1 LLKHIQVSPILATF
15 KTKIS
20 QHMRKLVLLVPSLLF
35 LLTGLIAQ
43 KTTIIGRVTDAKGI
57 TIPNAS
63 IKIKD
68 SKAGAI
74 ADNDGSFTLSVAPGT
89 KLIVSAAGYKETE
102 VTAADNLTVTL
113 VEENKTLSEVV
124 VTAQG
129 IRRRPKEIGYAVA
142 KVSNAELT
150 VGRAPQIAAGLSGKV
165 SGLVIINANAS
176 VDPAVKFNLRG
187 YRSMSGNNDALIVID
202 GLPQPPGSS
211 TMFNSLNPNDVES
224 ITVLKGGQAA
234 TLYGSQGVNGAIV
247 VTMKKGQKGK
257 MKVSFSSSFNTEKI
271 NIMAEFQDKYG
282 SGSHYATSYGGA
294 GYKANY
300 LDRMKDNWRSY
311 ENQQYGDAYDG
322 SVRPAG
328 RTLQDGSVNM
338 LTYAAIP
345 GIREDIWNTGYT
357 LNNQVSFSGGSETST
372 FYFSGE
378 NNTTEGIVP
387 GDKAVRTGARFSASQ
402 EYGKLKVGF
411 SANYV
416 QVRYDRTSFNFYNES
431 INQAAYIP
439 LNKYRDWR
447 TTKFA
452 HPNEY
457 YNDYYTNPY
466 FRLDNDRRKYQD
478 ANFNGTFELTYKLT
492 PWLTAY
498 NKFSGM
504 NNTRTEKATVGQFFH
519 SAWAKNSAVV
529 PAPWDQGDGSGITR
543 ALTDLQGSVTDISNT
558 ENLINNE
565 FQFLVNKEFKDFTLK
580 SILGING
587 YMRKTKNTNVSSSS
601 IVVPNIYN
609 VSNRRGELG
618 GGESNTEERK
628 YGYYADAQVG
638 WRDKIFLHGTVRHDA
653 SSRFYKSYRD
663 YSQYAY
669 TYAGV
674 DASAVITEL
683 LPVLKTDLLSYIKL
697 RAGYNKNGNDNLQ
710 LYGLDPSFGNA
721 ANFPYGNTVGISV
734 GNTLP
739 DAGLMPEFVRT
750 LEFGTELQFLNNKIN
765 VDFAYYTQKSEG
777 QLLTVQIPTSTGFSN
792 LALNVG
798 QTKNW
803 GYEADVKIQLL
814 RTSKVNWDLNLRGS
828 INDNKV
834 IKLYPGVKEFF
845 VSGYTYG
852 GTYVMENQTYPML
865 KATSYTRDDQGRVII
880 NAAANSPSQGHPITT
895 GPLKE
900 FGRVTPKYM
909 LGAGTSVSFANFTL
923 TTNWEYRGGNV
934 MFSDLAKQ
942 MTFTGSGKWT
952 ENREPHIF
960 PNSSYLDAA
969 SGKYVP
975 NTTIMT
981 REAEYELWVTAYRN
995 INENFVAPA
1004 WFIKMRDINLSYS
1017 FSNNLVSKTKI
1028 FSGASIAIYGRNL
1041 IAIVDKAN
1049 QFADPEFSFTTG
1061 NGIGINNTDQ
1071 TPPVRQ
1077 LGINLNLNFK

>member
-1 LLKHIQVSPILATF
+1 
-15 KTKIS
+15 
-20 QHMRKLVLLVPSLLF
+20 M
-35 LLTGLIAQ
+35 
-43 KTTIIGRVTDAKGI
+43 
-57 TIPNAS
+57 
-63 IKIKD
+63 
-68 SKAGAI
+68 
-74 ADNDGSFTLSVAPGT
+74 
-89 KLIVSAAGYKETE
+89 
-102 VTAADNLTVTL
+102 
-113 VEENKTLSEVV
+113 
-124 VTAQG
+124 
-129 IRRRPKEIGYAVA
+129 
-142 KVSNAELT
+142 
-150 VGRAPQIAAGLSGKV
+150 
-165 SGLVIINANAS
+165 
-176 VDPAVKFNLRG
+176 FNL
-187 YRSMSGNNDALIVID
+187 
-202 GLPQPPGSS
+202 
-211 TMFNSLNPNDVES
+211 LNPNDVES

-271 NIMAEFQDKYG
+271 NIMADFQDKYG
-282 SGSHYATSYGGA
+282 SGSHYAKTWTAANVANGS
-294 GYKANY
+294 YKANY
-300 LDRMKDNWRSY
+300 LDRLKDNWRSY

-322 SVRPAG
+322 SLRPAG
-328 RTLQDGSVNM
+328 RTLEDGSVNM
-338 LTYAAIP
+338 LPYAPIP

-357 LNNQVSFSGGSETST
+357 LNNQVSFSGGGETSQ
-372 FYFSGE
+372 FFFSGE

-416 QVRYDRTSFNFYNES
+416 QVRYDRTTFNFYNES
-431 INQAAYIP
+431 INQAAHIP
-439 LNKYRDWR
+439 LNKYRDWQ

-466 FRLDNDRRKYQD
+466 FRLDNDRQKYQD

-504 NNTRTEKATVGQFFH
+504 NNVRSGTNTVAQFFH
-519 SAWAKNSAVV
+519 STWAKTKAVV
-529 PAPWDQGDGSGITR
+529 PAPWDQGDGFGITR
-543 ALTDLQGSVTDISNT
+543 ALTDLQGSVGDYSNT

-565 FQFLVNKEFKDFTLK
+565 FQFLINKEFKDFTLK

-587 YMRKTKNTNVSSSS
+587 YMRKTKNVSTSSSS
-601 IVVPNIYN
+601 IVVPNVYN

-628 YGYYADAQVG
+628 YGYYADAQLG
-638 WRDKIFLHGTVRHDA
+638 WRDKIFLHGTVRHDG

-683 LPVLKTDLLSYIKL
+683 LPVLKTDFLSYIKL
-697 RAGYNKNGNDNLQ
+697 RAGYNKNGNDNLA

-734 GNTLP
+734 GNVLP

-777 QLLTVQIPTSTGFSN
+777 QLLTVQIPTSTGYSN
-792 LALNVG
+792 LVLNVG

-803 GYEADVKIQLL
+803 GYEADVKVQLL
-814 RTSKVNWDLNLRGS
+814 RTSKVQWDLNVRGS
-828 INDNKV
+828 INENKV

-852 GTYVMENQTYPML
+852 GTYVMENQVYPQL
-865 KATSYTRDDQGRVII
+865 KATSYTRDELGRVII
-880 NAAANSPSQGHPITT
+880 DATNSPSQGHPITT

-942 MTFTGSGKWT
+942 MTFTGSGAWT

-960 PNSSYLDAA
+960 PNSSYKDA
-969 SGKYVP
+969 SGKYVA

-1004 WFIKMRDINLSYS
+1004 WFIKMRDINLSYQ
-1017 FSNNLVSKTKI
+1017 FSNNLVAKTKV
-1028 FSGASIAIYGRNL
+1028 FAGASIAIYGRNL
-1041 IAIVDKAN
+1041 ISIVDKAN

>member
-1 LLKHIQVSPILATF
+1 
-15 KTKIS
+15 
-20 QHMRKLVLLVPSLLF
+20 MRKLVLLVPSLLF
-35 LLTGLIAQ
+35 VLTGLIAQ
-43 KTTIIGRVTDAKGI
+43 KTTIIGRVTDEKGI

-63 IKIKD
+63 IKIKG

-74 ADNDGSFTLSVAPGT
+74 ADNDGSFTLSVAAGT

-102 VTAADNLTVTL
+102 VDATDNLTITL
-113 VEENKTLSEVV
+113 VQENKTLSEVV

-129 IRRRPKEIGYAVA
+129 IRRRPKEIGYSVA
-142 KVSNAELT
+142 KVSNSELT
-150 VGRAPQIAAGLSGKV
+150 VGRAPQVAAGLSGKV

-176 VDPAVKFNLRG
+176 VDPSVKFNLRG
-187 YRSMSGNNDALIVID
+187 YRSMSGNNDALIVVD

-211 TMFNSLNPNDVES
+211 TMFNLLNPNDVES

-234 TLYGSQGVNGAIV
+234 TLYGSQGINGAIV

-271 NIMAEFQDKYG
+271 DIMAQFQDKYG
-282 SGSHYATSYGGA
+282 SGSHYATGWTTTNVSNGS
-294 GYKANY
+294 YKANY
-300 LDRMKDNWRSY
+300 LDRLKDNWRGY
-311 ENQQYGDAYDG
+311 ENQQYGDAFDG
-322 SVRPAG
+322 SLRPAG

-338 LTYAAIP
+338 LPYAAIS

-357 LNNQVSFSGGSETST
+357 LNNQVSFSGGGENSQ

-387 GDKAVRTGARFSASQ
+387 GDKAVRTGARFSAAQ

-431 INQAAYIP
+431 INQAAHIP
-439 LNKYRDWR
+439 LPAYRDWR

-558 ENLINNE
+558 ENIINNE
-565 FQFLVNKEFKDFTLK
+565 FQFLINKEFKDFTLK
-580 SILGING
+580 SIVGING
-587 YMRKTKNTNVSSSS
+587 YMRKVKNTNVSSSS

-618 GGESNTEERK
+618 GGEANTEERK
-628 YGYYADAQVG
+628 FGYYADAQVG

-683 LPVLKTDLLSYIKL
+683 LPVLKTNVLSYIKL
-697 RAGYNKNGNDNLQ
+697 RAGYNKNGNDNLP

-721 ANFPYGNTVGISV
+721 AGFPYGNTVGISV

-739 DAGLMPEFVRT
+739 DADLMPEFVRT
-750 LEFGTELQFLNNKIN
+750 LEFGGELQFLNNKIN
-765 VDFAYYTQKSEG
+765 VDFSYYTQKSEG
-777 QLLTVQIPTSTGFSN
+777 QVLTVAIPTSTGFSN
-792 LALNVG
+792 LILNVG

-814 RTSKVNWDLNLRGS
+814 RTSKVTWDLNVRGS
-828 INDNKV
+828 INENKV

-852 GTYVMENQTYPML
+852 GTYVMENQVYPML

-880 NAAANSPSQGHPITT
+880 NATNSASQGHPITT

-952 ENREPHIF
+952 ENRAPHIF
-960 PNSSYLDAA
+960 PNSAYLDAG
-969 SGKYVP
+969 SGKYVA

-981 REAEYELWVTAYRN
+981 REAEYGLWVDAYRN
-995 INENFVAPA
+995 VNENFVAPA
-1004 WFIKMRDINLSYS
+1004 WFIKMRDVNLSYS
-1017 FSNNLVSKTKI
+1017 FSNNLVAKTKI
-1028 FSGASIAIYGRNL
+1028 FAGASIAIYGRNL

>member
-1 LLKHIQVSPILATF
+1 
-15 KTKIS
+15 
-20 QHMRKLVLLVPSLLF
+20 MRKLVLLVPSLLF
-35 LLTGLIAQ
+35 LLTGLVAQ
-43 KTTIIGRVTDAKGI
+43 KTTISGRVTDEKGI

-63 IKIKD
+63 IKIKG

-74 ADNDGSFTLSVAPGT
+74 ADNDGSFTLSITPGT
-89 KLIVSAAGYKETE
+89 KLIVSAAGYKEKE
-102 VTAADNLTVTL
+102 VDATDNLTVTL

-129 IRRRPKEIGYAVA
+129 IRRRPKEIGYSVA

-150 VGRAPQIAAGLSGKV
+150 VGRAPQVAAGLSGKV
-165 SGLVIINANAS
+165 SGLVIINANNS

-187 YRSMSGNNDALIVID
+187 YRSMSGNNDALIVVD

-211 TMFNSLNPNDVES
+211 TMFNLLNPNDVES

-234 TLYGSQGVNGAIV
+234 TLYGSQGINGAIV
-247 VTMKKGQKGK
+247 ITMKKGQKGK
-257 MKVSFSSSFNTEKI
+257 MKVNFSSSYNVEKI

-282 SGSHYATSYGGA
+282 SGSHYATGWTTANVANGS
-294 GYKANY
+294 YKANY
-300 LDRMKDNWRSY
+300 LDRLKDNWRSY
-311 ENQQYGDAYDG
+311 ENQQYGDAFDG
-322 SVRPAG
+322 SLRPAG

-338 LTYAAIP
+338 LPYSPIS

-357 LNNQVSFSGGSETST
+357 LNNQVSFSGGGENST
-372 FYFSGE
+372 FFFSGE

-387 GDKAVRTGARFSASQ
+387 GDKAVRTGARFSAAQ
-402 EYGKLKVGF
+402 EYGKLKIGF

-416 QVRYDRTSFNFYNES
+416 QVRYDRTTFNFYNES
-431 INQAAYIP
+431 INQAAHIP
-439 LNKYRDWR
+439 LDKYRDWR

-466 FRLDNDRRKYQD
+466 FRLDNDRTKYQD

-504 NNTRTEKATVGQFFH
+504 NNVRSGKSTVGQFFH
-519 SAWAKNSAVV
+519 STWAKSGAKV
-529 PAPWDQGDGSGITR
+529 PVPWEKPGDGSGITR
-543 ALTDLQGSVTDISNT
+543 ALTDLQGSVSDFSNT

-565 FQFLVNKEFKDFTLK
+565 FQFLINKEFKDFTLK
-580 SILGING
+580 SIVGING
-587 YMRKTKNTNVSSSS
+587 YMRKTKNTSTSSSS

-609 VSNRRGELG
+609 VGNRRGELG

-683 LPVLKTDLLSYIKL
+683 LPVLKTDILSYIKV
-697 RAGYNKNGNDNLQ
+697 RAGYNKNGNDNLP

-739 DAGLMPEFVRT
+739 DADLMPEFVRT
-750 LEFGTELQFLNNKIN
+750 LEFGGELQFLNNKIN
-765 VDFAYYTQKSEG
+765 VDFSYYTQKSEG
-777 QLLTVQIPTSTGFSN
+777 QVLTVAIPTSTGFSN
-792 LALNVG
+792 LILNVG

-814 RTSKVNWDLNLRGS
+814 RTSKVNWDLNVRGS
-828 INDNKV
+828 INENKV

-845 VSGYTYG
+845 VSGYSYG
-852 GTYVMENQTYPML
+852 GTYVMQDQVYPML

-880 NAAANSPSQGHPITT
+880 NTANSASQGHPITT

-960 PNSSYLDAA
+960 PNSAYLDAG
-969 SGKYVP
+969 SGKYVA

-981 REAEYELWVTAYRN
+981 REAEYGLWVDAYRN

-1004 WFIKMRDINLSYS
+1004 WFIKMRDVNLSYS
-1017 FSNNLVSKTKI
+1017 FSNNLVAKTKI
-1028 FSGASIAIYGRNL
+1028 FAGASIAIYGRNL

>member
-1 LLKHIQVSPILATF
+1 
-15 KTKIS
+15 
-20 QHMRKLVLLVPSLLF
+20 MRKLLLLVPSLLF

-43 KTTIIGRVTDAKGI
+43 KTTINGRVTDEKGI

-74 ADNDGSFTLSVAPGT
+74 ADNDGSFTLSVVPGT
-89 KLIVSAAGYKETE
+89 KLIVSAAGYKEVE
-102 VTAADNLTVTL
+102 VDATDNLTVTL

-129 IRRRPKEIGYAVA
+129 IRRRPKEIGYSVA
-142 KVSNAELT
+142 KVSNTELT
-150 VGRAPQIAAGLSGKV
+150 VGRAPQVAAGLSGKV

-187 YRSMSGNNDALIVID
+187 YRSMSGNNDALIVVD

-211 TMFNSLNPNDVES
+211 TMFNLLNPNDVES

-234 TLYGSQGVNGAIV
+234 TLYGSQGINGAIV

-271 NIMAEFQDKYG
+271 NIMADFQDKYG
-282 SGSHYATSYGGA
+282 SGSHYATGWTTTNVSNGTYQ
-294 GYKANY
+294 ANY

-311 ENQQYGDAYDG
+311 ENQQYGDAFDG
-322 SVRPAG
+322 SLRPAG
-328 RTLQDGSVNM
+328 RTLEDGSVNT
-338 LTYAAIP
+338 LPYSAIS

-357 LNNQVSFSGGSETST
+357 LNNQVSFSGGGENSV

-387 GDKAVRTGARFSASQ
+387 GDKAVRTGARFSAAQ

-431 INQAAYIP
+431 INQAAHIP
-439 LNKYRDWR
+439 LNEYRDWK
-447 TTKFA
+447 TNKFA
-452 HPNEY
+452 HPNAF

-529 PAPWDQGDGSGITR
+529 PAPWDQGDGSGFTR
-543 ALTDLQGSVTDISNT
+543 ALTDLQGSVSDFSNT

-565 FQFLVNKEFKDFTLK
+565 FQFLINKEFEDFTLK
-580 SILGING
+580 SILGVNG
-587 YMRKTKNTNVSSSS
+587 YMRKTKNLNASSSS
-601 IVVPNIYN
+601 IVVADVYN

-628 YGYYADAQVG
+628 FGYYADAQVG
-638 WRDKIFLHGTVRHDA
+638 WRDKLFLHGTVRHDA
-653 SSRFYKSYRD
+653 SSRFYKSERD

-683 LPVLKTDLLSYIKL
+683 LPVLKTNLLSYIKV
-697 RAGYNKNGNDNLQ
+697 RAGYNKNGNDNLP

-721 ANFPYGNTVGISV
+721 GGFPYGNTVGISV

-739 DAGLMPEFVRT
+739 DADLMPEFVRT
-750 LEFGTELQFLNNKIN
+750 LEFGGELQFLNNKIN
-765 VDFAYYTQKSEG
+765 VDFSYYTQKSEG
-777 QLLTVQIPTSTGFSN
+777 QVLTVAIPTSTGFSN
-792 LALNVG
+792 LILNVG

-814 RTSKVNWDLNLRGS
+814 RTAKVMWDLNLRGS
-828 INDNKV
+828 INENKV

-852 GTYVMENQTYPML
+852 GTYVMENQVYPML
-865 KATSYTRDDQGRVII
+865 KATSYTRDEAGRVVV
-880 NAAANSPSQGHPITT
+880 NATNSASQGHPITT

-909 LGAGTSVSFANFTL
+909 LGAGTTVSFANFTL
-923 TTNWEYRGGNV
+923 ATNWEYRGGNV

-942 MTFTGSGKWT
+942 MTFTGSGAWT
-952 ENREPHIF
+952 ENRDPHIF
-960 PNSSYLDAA
+960 PNSAYLDAG
-969 SGKYVP
+969 SGKYVA
-975 NTTIMT
+975 NSTIMT
-981 REAEYELWVTAYRN
+981 REAEYGLWVDSYRL
-995 INENFVAPA
+995 ISENFTVPA
-1004 WFIKMRDINLSYS
+1004 WFIKMRDINLSYT
-1017 FSNNLVSKTKI
+1017 FSNDLVSKTKV
-1028 FSGASIAIYGRNL
+1028 FAGASIAIYGRNL

-1071 TPPVRQ
+1071 TPPVKQ